1 MAWLWTVLIA
11 VLSVSAVS
19 AQSMIT
25 IRGGPTLQKLPMQYM
40 KSCPIYT
47 FDAGTQEFSL
57 VEGEGSPGGFV
68 NPTSFKELFLPADLP
83 LPRTVPALGVCLT
96 NGLPRFIMPSLCLTL
111 QTPDR
116 LWRNRGV
123 CSAPRAAVWIDTFS
137 PLVRPERLSF
147 SCFGQ
152 SVPDLRFL
160 EDIDGTGAW
169 QSQLVR
175 PPLAGGGSWSSYP
188 SDSVRVSAEWTALKT
203 ALSALPT
210 QSPALWSTLSEG
222 YTFIDV
228 PLTLSETGSVL
239 VSLPK
244 ARMKLFLSDFDEP
257 RRLVGVSE
265 AEAEAGKRQ
274 GQGQGQGLGLG
285 QGQGPGLLDDEP
297 CGEMEVEVTV
307 VAAGRDSEFLPE
319 GYRDLYDE
327 GNIIFDD

>member
-1 MAWLWTVLIA
+1 MFWLWTLFFAI
-11 VLSVSAVS
+11 LSSPAAAS
-19 AQSMIT
+19 QSMIT
-25 IRGGPTLQKLPMQYM
+25 IRGGPSLQKLPMQYM
-40 KSCPIYT
+40 KSSPIYT
-47 FDAGTQEFSL
+47 FDAVTQEFSL

-68 NPTSFKELFLPADLP
+68 NPTSFRELFLPADLP

-123 CSAPRAAVWIDTFS
+123 CSCPRAAVWIDTFS

-175 PPLAGGGSWSSYP
+175 PPQAGGGSWSPYP
-188 SDSVRVSAEWTALKT
+188 SDSISVSKEWTALKA
-203 ALSALPT
+203 ALGTLPT

-222 YTFIDV
+222 YAFIDV
-228 PLTLSETGSVL
+228 PLTLTLAEESIL

-244 ARMKLFLSDFDEP
+244 ARMKLFLSDFDDP

-265 AEAEAGKRQ
+265 AEAEAEQRQ
-274 GQGQGQGLGLG
+274 GQGQGT
-285 QGQGPGLLDDEP
+285 GLLDDES
-297 CGEMEVEVTV
+297 CGEMEVEVV
-307 VAAGRDSEFLPE
+307 AVAAGRDSEFLPE

-327 GNIIFDD
+327 GNIISDD